1 MENAS
6 KALIIA
12 GAILLSI
19 LIIAIGMYIYTS
31 SHNSISEAGSQISEQ
46 EKTSFNQQWNTYEGA
61 QGGNNVKALLQKL
74 IANCNTNAEEAQR
87 LVDVWC
93 SAATQKD
100 TAATPIKVNVGNAKG
115 EAVTNIQN
123 LRNRIEAR
131 HTYYVEIEYS
141 AKNSLVSRILI
152 KYNQTDAGPTGD
164 DADADES

>member
-74 IANCNTNAEEAQR
+74 IANCNTNREEQQR
-87 LVDVWC
+87 LVGINCVPTSGGTDYTLSINV
-93 SAATQKD
+93 STQDANNFAFAAT
-100 TAATPIKVNVGNAKG
+100 TAAYNDVSPSDAVKVLTG
-115 EAVTNIQN
+115 IRN
-123 LRNRIEAR
+123 LVEAR
-131 HTYYVEIEYS
+131 HTYNITISYS
-141 AKNSLVSRILI
+141 PETSLVNLI
-152 KYNQTDAGPTGD
+152 DIDY
-164 DADADES
+164 

>member
-93 SAATQKD
+93 KGATKAEAD
-100 TAATPIKVNVGNAKG
+100 ATTVPTENIINVNVSNAKPLQLQ
-115 EAVTNIQN
+115 VFKI
-123 LRNRIEAR
+123 
-131 HTYYVEIEYS
+131 
-141 AKNSLVSRILI
+141 
-152 KYNQTDAGPTGD
+152 
-164 DADADES
+164 

>member
-61 QGGNNVKALLQKL
+61 QGGNNIKALLQKV
-74 IANCNTNAEEAQR
+74 IGNCNTNAQEEQR
-87 LVDVWC
+87 LVDVVC
-93 SAATQKD
+93 SRPKSTGLGGVR
-100 TAATPIKVNVGNAKG
+100 INVR
-115 EAVTNIQN
+115 VDNIEDSIQELTV
-123 LRNRIEAR
+123 LRNLIEAR
-131 HTYYVEIEYS
+131 HTYYVQLEYDPQT
-141 AKNSLVSRILI
+141 SLVSKIVIRYEEDDIILSG
-152 KYNQTDAGPTGD
+152 TR
-164 DADADES
+164 

>member
-61 QGGNNVKALLQKL
+61 QGGNNIKALLQKV
-74 IANCNTNAEEAQR
+74 IGNCNTNAQEEQR
-87 LVDVWC
+87 LVDVVC
-93 SAATQKD
+93 SRPKNTGFGQK
-100 TAATPIKVNVGNAKG
+100 
-115 EAVTNIQN
+115 NINIGVDNIEYSIQELTW
-123 LRNRIEAR
+123 LRNLIEPR
-131 HTYYVEIEYS
+131 HTYYVQLEYDS
-141 AKNSLVSRILI
+141 KTSLVNKIII
-152 KYNQTDAGPTGD
+152 KYEEI
-164 DADADES
+164 DEIHQGGTFM

>member
-61 QGGNNVKALLQKL
+61 QGGNNIKALLQKV
-74 IANCNTNAEEAQR
+74 IGNCNTNAQEEQR
-87 LVDVWC
+87 LVDVVC
-93 SAATQKD
+93 SRATSIGRGQ
-100 TAATPIKVNVGNAKG
+100 ANINVR
-115 EAVTNIQN
+115 VDNIEDSIQYLTR
-123 LRNRIEAR
+123 LRNLIEAR
-131 HTYYVEIEYS
+131 HTYYVQLEYDPQT
-141 AKNSLVSRILI
+141 SLVSKIVIR
-152 KYNQTDAGPTGD
+152 YEED
-164 DADADES
+164 DIINPGYT

>member
-61 QGGNNVKALLQKL
+61 QGGNNIKALLQKV
-74 IANCNTNAEEAQR
+74 IGNCNTNAQEEQR
-87 LVDVWC
+87 LVDVVC
-93 SAATQKD
+93 SRAKSYGAGHED
-100 TAATPIKVNVGNAKG
+100 INVG
-115 EAVTNIQN
+115 VDNIEDSIQDLTW
-123 LRNRIEAR
+123 LRNLIEHR
-131 HTYYVEIEYS
+131 HTYYVQLEYDP
-141 AKNSLVSRILI
+141 KTSLVNTIII
-152 KYNQTDAGPTGD
+152 KYEENDDIHPGQT
-164 DADADES
+164 

>member
-61 QGGNNVKALLQKL
+61 QGGNNVKALLQKV
-74 IANCNTNAEEAQR
+74 IGNCNTNAQEEQR
-87 LVDVWC
+87 LVDVVC
-93 SAATQKD
+93 SRATSIGRGQ
-100 TAATPIKVNVGNAKG
+100 ANINVR
-115 EAVTNIQN
+115 VDNIEDSIQYLTW
-123 LRNRIEAR
+123 LRNLIEVR
-131 HTYYVEIEYS
+131 HTYYVQLEYDPQT
-141 AKNSLVSRILI
+141 SLVSKIVIR
-152 KYNQTDAGPTGD
+152 YEED
-164 DADADES
+164 DIINPGCT

>member
-61 QGGNNVKALLQKL
+61 QGGNNIKALLQKV
-74 IANCNTNAEEAQR
+74 IGNCNTNAQEEQR
-87 LVDVWC
+87 LVDVVC
-93 SAATQKD
+93 SRATEDDEK
-100 TAATPIKVNVGNAKG
+100 TEIIITSENVNESVQ
-115 EAVTNIQN
+115 ELQT
-123 LRNRIEAR
+123 LRNKIEAR
-131 HTYYVEIEYS
+131 HTYYVQIEYDS
-141 AKNSLVSRILI
+141 KTSWVNKIIIR
-152 KYNQTDAGPTGD
+152 YEND
-164 DADADES
+164 DNIDN